1 MGKNKAMQAAIIGVI
16 MWLLG
21 FAAVMLLF
29 NLPAF
34 PAIAVVGV
42 LVGAPLP
49 VWFVSWR
56 FLAGTRKESLSFTA
70 LTFSAIV
77 LMIQFLLDGLF
88 AASVLFFN
96 MPRFDSAAIKGLFL
110 ALEIGYF
117 YISVIPWATSKRLA
131 SVGDQGER
139 KEQFSA

>member
-1 MGKNKAMQAAIIGVI
+1 MSKNKAMQAAVIGVI

-21 FAAVMLLF
+21 FAAVMLLV
-29 NLPAF
+29 NLPNF
-34 PAIAVVGV
+34 PVIAVVGV

-56 FLAGTRKESLSFTA
+56 FLVGTRRESLSFTA
-70 LTFSAIV
+70 LSFSAIV
-77 LMIQFLLDGLF
+77 LLIQFLLDGLF
-88 AASVLFFN
+88 AASVFFFN
-96 MPRFDSAAIKGLFL
+96 MPRLDAAAAKGLFL

-117 YISVIPWATSKRLA
+117 YILVISWATSKRLA
-131 SVGDQGER
+131 SVGDRGER